1 MVNQTENSA
10 ELFAVVGAG
19 YRTYEPPKR
28 KRTFREKLKGKPIF
42 SPILR
47 FEKREIHTVFLC
59 FPNLALTKN
68 LSPRLLAKSCG
79 AALKTGISGRK
90 TRKKEDRMPKRKP
103 SFNTIYISERV
114 QECLRPIA
122 RCALTTVVAPMG
134 YGKTTAINWFLAE
147 KTKGGKAV
155 AIRLSIYSEK
165 LPMLWRSAQDAFRFA
180 GLDVLSAFDFPTGE
194 AAATL
199 VLEELCR
206 AFSSGKTAYYLFL
219 DDFHLLRDE
228 RAVRFICRI
237 SARLPEN
244 AHLIV
249 ASRDR
254 FLPAGEIVRLGGN
267 LHQIGMEQLRL
278 NHTELAVYAHRCG
291 ADLSEQQLEALLRS
305 SEGWFSAIY
314 LNLRALSERGRLPDG
329 SSDIFEM
336 FTAAMIDPLEPDRQ
350 EFLAVMGLADE
361 FTAEMARFVTENP
374 ETDAIIQDLTCQ
386 NAFVTRLPDSQRYRF
401 HHMMKECALRKFH
414 TLPQTVQTRYWNRFG
429 SWYGAHGQYLHAL
442 GAYGRSGNNDAALT
456 IIEKDAGNL
465 LSALHPEELLER
477 LNACPEEVLMR
488 HPTAIL
494 VLMRRLFTWR
504 QIPKM
509 LQLKALLERA
519 IAERSDMPEEERGN
533 LLGECDLIMS
543 FLMYNDITKM
553 SQLHRS
559 ASRQMSRPAVT
570 IQAGSSW
577 TFGSP
582 SVLMMYYRAP
592 GELQKEM
599 HEMHECMPHYYRI
612 TNGHGLGAELV
623 MDAEASFMQGK
634 LREAEI
640 GLARARAAIAGSGQE
655 NMALCCDFLELRL
668 LGSGGRRRLDV
679 KARAEALLA
688 RHDVV
693 LLNMFESILAYY
705 YALLQEAE
713 KIPDV
718 FRIHRLDTV
727 NYFAPGK
734 PMMELIENQVYLA
747 QGEFPRVI
755 GRSEPQLAVCE
766 SLHYALVAL
775 HIRLQTASAYEALGN
790 RAMARKLLVRALE
803 DAEPDGFVLPFA
815 ENAPYLMDHYSA
827 LSRELETPFAAS
839 VCELSGR
846 WLSRQQTSGSRQE
859 PIEALRELSERE
871 RSVAQLMALRKTNRE
886 IAETLFLSEGTVKQY
901 INRIYS
907 KLQLTGTAQEKR
919 RALTALLQ
927 KN

>member
-1 MVNQTENSA
+1 
-10 ELFAVVGAG
+10 
-19 YRTYEPPKR
+19 
-28 KRTFREKLKGKPIF
+28 
-42 SPILR
+42 
-47 FEKREIHTVFLC
+47 
-59 FPNLALTKN
+59 
-68 LSPRLLAKSCG
+68 
-79 AALKTGISGRK
+79 
-90 TRKKEDRMPKRKP
+90 MPKRKP

-122 RCALTTVVAPMG
+122 HCALTTVVAPMG

-155 AIRLSIYSEK
+155 AIRMSIYSEK

-228 RAVRFICRI
+228 RGVRFICRI

-267 LHQIGMEQLRL
+267 LHQIGMEHLRL

-291 ADLSEQQLEALLRS
+291 AELSEQQLEALLRS

-314 LNLRALSERGRLPDG
+314 LNLRALSERGRLPDA

-336 FTAAMIDPLEPDRQ
+336 FTAAMIDPLPPGRQ

-401 HHMMKECALRKFH
+401 HHMMKECALRKFR
-414 TLPQTVQTRYWNRFG
+414 TLPEQSQICYWNRFG

-442 GAYGRSGNNDAALT
+442 SAYRMSGNNDAALT

-477 LNACPEEVLMR
+477 LNACPEEVLTR

-519 IAERSDMPEEERGN
+519 IAESPDMPEEERGN

-553 SQLHRS
+553 SRLHRS

-640 GLARARAAIAGSGQE
+640 GLERARAAIAGSRQE

-668 LGSGGRRRLDV
+668 LHSGGRHRLDV

-718 FRIHRLDTV
+718 FRLHRLDTV

-755 GRSEPQLAVCE
+755 GRSEPLLSGCE

-803 DAEPDGFVLPFA
+803 DAQPDGFVLPFA
-815 ENAPYLMDHYSA
+815 ENAPYLMNHYSA
-827 LSRELETPFAAS
+827 LSRELETPFAAA
-839 VCELSGR
+839 VCEASGQ
-846 WLSRQQTSGSRQE
+846 WLSRKETSDAPCE
-859 PIEALRELSERE
+859 LPEALRELSERE

>member
-1 MVNQTENSA
+1 
-10 ELFAVVGAG
+10 
-19 YRTYEPPKR
+19 
-28 KRTFREKLKGKPIF
+28 
-42 SPILR
+42 
-47 FEKREIHTVFLC
+47 
-59 FPNLALTKN
+59 
-68 LSPRLLAKSCG
+68 
-79 AALKTGISGRK
+79 
-90 TRKKEDRMPKRKP
+90 MPKRKP

-267 LHQIGMEQLRL
+267 LHQIGMEHLRL

-291 ADLSEQQLEALLRS
+291 AELSEQQLEALLRS

-314 LNLRALSERGRLPDG
+314 LNLRALSEHGRLPDA

-336 FTAAMIDPLEPDRQ
+336 FTAAMIDPLPPGRQ

-401 HHMMKECALRKFH
+401 HHMMKECALRKFR
-414 TLPQTVQTRYWNRFG
+414 TLPEQSQICYWNRFG
-429 SWYGAHGQYLHAL
+429 SWYGEQGQYLHAL
-442 GAYGRSGNNDAALT
+442 GAYGRSGNSDAALT

-477 LNACPEEVLMR
+477 LNACPEEVLTR

-519 IAERSDMPEEERGN
+519 IAESPDMPEEERGN

-553 SQLHRS
+553 SELHRS
-559 ASRQMSRPAVT
+559 ASRQMSLPAVT

-592 GELQKEM
+592 GELQKET

-634 LREAEI
+634 LHEAEI

-705 YALLQEAE
+705 YALLQKAE

-718 FRIHRLDTV
+718 FRLHRLDTV

-755 GRSEPQLAVCE
+755 GRSEPLLSGCE

-815 ENAPYLMDHYSA
+815 ENAPYLMNHYSA

-839 VCELSGR
+839 VCEASGQ
-846 WLSRQQTSGSRQE
+846 WLSRKETSGAPCE
-859 PIEALRELSERE
+859 LPEALRELSERE

>member
-1 MVNQTENSA
+1 
-10 ELFAVVGAG
+10 
-19 YRTYEPPKR
+19 
-28 KRTFREKLKGKPIF
+28 
-42 SPILR
+42 
-47 FEKREIHTVFLC
+47 
-59 FPNLALTKN
+59 
-68 LSPRLLAKSCG
+68 
-79 AALKTGISGRK
+79 
-90 TRKKEDRMPKRKP
+90 MPKRKP

-267 LHQIGMEQLRL
+267 LHQIGMEHLRL

-291 ADLSEQQLEALLRS
+291 AELSEQQLEALLRS

-314 LNLRALSERGRLPDG
+314 LNLRTLSERGRLPDA

-336 FTAAMIDPLEPDRQ
+336 FTAAMIDPLPPDRQ

-401 HHMMKECALRKFH
+401 HHMMKECALRKFR
-414 TLPQTVQTRYWNRFG
+414 TLPEQSQICYWNRFG
-429 SWYGAHGQYLHAL
+429 SWYGAQGQYLHAL
-442 GAYGRSGNNDAALT
+442 GAYGRSGNSDAALT

-477 LNACPEEVLMR
+477 LNACPEEVLTR

-519 IAERSDMPEEERGN
+519 IAESPDMPEEERGN

-553 SQLHRS
+553 SELHRS
-559 ASRQMSRPAVT
+559 ASCQMSRPAVT

-592 GELQKEM
+592 GELQKETR
-599 HEMHECMPHYYRI
+599 EMHECMPHYYRI

-634 LREAEI
+634 LHEAEI

-718 FRIHRLDTV
+718 FRLHRLDTV

-755 GRSEPQLAVCE
+755 GRSEPLLSGCE

-815 ENAPYLMDHYSA
+815 ENAPYLMNHYSA

-839 VCELSGR
+839 VCELSER

>member
-1 MVNQTENSA
+1 
-10 ELFAVVGAG
+10 
-19 YRTYEPPKR
+19 
-28 KRTFREKLKGKPIF
+28 
-42 SPILR
+42 
-47 FEKREIHTVFLC
+47 
-59 FPNLALTKN
+59 
-68 LSPRLLAKSCG
+68 
-79 AALKTGISGRK
+79 
-90 TRKKEDRMPKRKP
+90 MPKRKP

-194 AAATL
+194 AAVTL

-267 LHQIGMEQLRL
+267 LHQIGMEHLRL

-291 ADLSEQQLEALLRS
+291 AELSEQQLEALLRS

-314 LNLRALSERGRLPDG
+314 LNLRALSERGRLPDA

-336 FTAAMIDPLEPDRQ
+336 FTAAMIDPLPPDRQ

-401 HHMMKECALRKFH
+401 HHMMKECALRKFR
-414 TLPQTVQTRYWNRFG
+414 TLPEQSQICYWNRFG
-429 SWYGAHGQYLHAL
+429 SWYGAQGQYLHAL
-442 GAYGRSGNNDAALT
+442 GAYGRSGNSDAALT

-477 LNACPEEVLMR
+477 LNACPEEVLTR

-519 IAERSDMPEEERGN
+519 IAESPDMPEEERGN

-553 SQLHRS
+553 SELHRS

-592 GELQKEM
+592 GELQKET

-634 LREAEI
+634 LHEAEI

-713 KIPDV
+713 RIPDV
-718 FRIHRLDTV
+718 FRLHRLDTV

-755 GRSEPQLAVCE
+755 GRSEPLLSGCE

-815 ENAPYLMDHYSA
+815 ENAPYLMNHYSA

-839 VCELSGR
+839 VCELSER

-907 KLQLTGTAQEKR
+907 KLQLIGTAQEKR

>member
-1 MVNQTENSA
+1 
-10 ELFAVVGAG
+10 
-19 YRTYEPPKR
+19 
-28 KRTFREKLKGKPIF
+28 
-42 SPILR
+42 
-47 FEKREIHTVFLC
+47 
-59 FPNLALTKN
+59 
-68 LSPRLLAKSCG
+68 
-79 AALKTGISGRK
+79 
-90 TRKKEDRMPKRKP
+90 MPKRKP

-165 LPMLWRSAQDAFRFA
+165 LPILWRSAQDAFRFA
-180 GLDVLSAFDFPTGE
+180 GLDVLSAFDFPTSE
-194 AAATL
+194 AAAML

-267 LHQIGMEQLRL
+267 LHQIGMEHLRL

-291 ADLSEQQLEALLRS
+291 AELSEQQLEALLRS

-314 LNLRALSERGRLPDG
+314 LNLRALSERGRLPDA

-336 FTAAMIDPLEPDRQ
+336 FTAAMIDPLPPGRQ

-386 NAFVTRLPDSQRYRF
+386 NAFVTRLPESQRYRF
-401 HHMMKECALRKFH
+401 HHMMKECALRKFR
-414 TLPQTVQTRYWNRFG
+414 TLPEQSQICYWNRFG
-429 SWYGAHGQYLHAL
+429 SWYGAQGQYLHAL
-442 GAYGRSGNNDAALT
+442 GAYGRSGNSDAALT

-477 LNACPEEVLMR
+477 LNVCPEEVLTR

-519 IAERSDMPEEERGN
+519 IAESPDMPEEERGN

-553 SQLHRS
+553 SELHRS

-592 GELQKEM
+592 GELQKET

-634 LREAEI
+634 LHEAEI

-718 FRIHRLDTV
+718 FRLHRLDTV

-755 GRSEPQLAVCE
+755 GRSEPLLSGCE

-790 RAMARKLLVRALE
+790 RAMARKLLIRALE

-815 ENAPYLMDHYSA
+815 ENAPYLMNHYSA

-839 VCELSGR
+839 VCELSER

>member
-1 MVNQTENSA
+1 
-10 ELFAVVGAG
+10 
-19 YRTYEPPKR
+19 
-28 KRTFREKLKGKPIF
+28 
-42 SPILR
+42 
-47 FEKREIHTVFLC
+47 
-59 FPNLALTKN
+59 
-68 LSPRLLAKSCG
+68 
-79 AALKTGISGRK
+79 
-90 TRKKEDRMPKRKP
+90 MPKRKP

-155 AIRLSIYSEK
+155 AIRMSIYSEK

-267 LHQIGMEQLRL
+267 LHQIGMEHLRL

-291 ADLSEQQLEALLRS
+291 AELSEQQLEALLRS

-314 LNLRALSERGRLPDG
+314 LNLRALSERGRLPDA

-336 FTAAMIDPLEPDRQ
+336 FTAAMIDPLPPDRQ

-401 HHMMKECALRKFH
+401 HHMMKECALRKFR
-414 TLPQTVQTRYWNRFG
+414 TQPEQSQICYWNRFG
-429 SWYGAHGQYLHAL
+429 VWYGAHGQYLHAL
-442 GAYGRSGNNDAALT
+442 SAYRMSGNSDAALT

-477 LNACPEEVLMR
+477 LNACPEEVLTR

-519 IAERSDMPEEERGN
+519 IAESPDMPEEERGN

-553 SQLHRS
+553 SELHRS

-592 GELQKEM
+592 GELQKET

-634 LREAEI
+634 LHEAEI

-718 FRIHRLDTV
+718 FRLHRLDTV

-755 GRSEPQLAVCE
+755 GRSEPLLSGCE

-815 ENAPYLMDHYSA
+815 ENAPYLMNHYSA

-839 VCELSGR
+839 VCELSER

-859 PIEALRELSERE
+859 PIEALRELSESE

>member
-1 MVNQTENSA
+1 
-10 ELFAVVGAG
+10 
-19 YRTYEPPKR
+19 
-28 KRTFREKLKGKPIF
+28 
-42 SPILR
+42 
-47 FEKREIHTVFLC
+47 
-59 FPNLALTKN
+59 
-68 LSPRLLAKSCG
+68 
-79 AALKTGISGRK
+79 
-90 TRKKEDRMPKRKP
+90 MPKRKP

-155 AIRLSIYSEK
+155 AIRMSIYSEK

-267 LHQIGMEQLRL
+267 LHQIGMEHLRL

-291 ADLSEQQLEALLRS
+291 AELSEQQLEALLRS

-314 LNLRALSERGRLPDG
+314 LNLRALSERGRLPDA

-336 FTAAMIDPLEPDRQ
+336 FTAAMIDPLPPGRQ

-401 HHMMKECALRKFH
+401 HHMMKECALRKFR
-414 TLPQTVQTRYWNRFG
+414 TLPEQSQICYWNRFG
-429 SWYGAHGQYLHAL
+429 SWYGAQGQYLHAL
-442 GAYGRSGNNDAALT
+442 GAYGRSGNSDAALT

-477 LNACPEEVLMR
+477 LNACPEEVLTR

-519 IAERSDMPEEERGN
+519 IAESPDMPEEERGN

-553 SQLHRS
+553 SELHRS

-592 GELQKEM
+592 GELQKETR
-599 HEMHECMPHYYRI
+599 EMHECMPHYYRI

-634 LREAEI
+634 LHEAEI

-718 FRIHRLDTV
+718 FRLHRLDTV

-755 GRSEPQLAVCE
+755 GRSEPLLSGCE

-815 ENAPYLMDHYSA
+815 ENAPYLMNHYSA

-839 VCELSGR
+839 VCELSER
-846 WLSRQQTSGSRQE
+846 WLSRRQTSGSKQE

>member
-1 MVNQTENSA
+1 
-10 ELFAVVGAG
+10 
-19 YRTYEPPKR
+19 
-28 KRTFREKLKGKPIF
+28 
-42 SPILR
+42 
-47 FEKREIHTVFLC
+47 
-59 FPNLALTKN
+59 
-68 LSPRLLAKSCG
+68 
-79 AALKTGISGRK
+79 
-90 TRKKEDRMPKRKP
+90 MPKRKP

-267 LHQIGMEQLRL
+267 LHQIGMEHLRL

-291 ADLSEQQLEALLRS
+291 AELSEQQLEALLRS

-314 LNLRALSERGRLPDG
+314 LNLRALSERGRLPDA

-336 FTAAMIDPLEPDRQ
+336 FTAAMIDPLPPGRQ

-401 HHMMKECALRKFH
+401 HHMMKECALRKFR
-414 TLPQTVQTRYWNRFG
+414 TLPEQSQICYWNRFG
-429 SWYGAHGQYLHAL
+429 SWYGAQGQYLHAL
-442 GAYGRSGNNDAALT
+442 SAYRMSGNSDAALT

-477 LNACPEEVLMR
+477 LNACPEEVLTR

-509 LQLKALLERA
+509 LQLKALLEQA
-519 IAERSDMPEEERGN
+519 IVESPDMPEEERGN

-553 SQLHRS
+553 SELHRS

-592 GELQKEM
+592 GELQKET

-640 GLARARAAIAGSGQE
+640 GLERARAAIVGSGQE

-668 LGSGGRRRLDV
+668 LRSGGRRRLDV

-718 FRIHRLDTV
+718 FRLHRLDTV

-755 GRSEPQLAVCE
+755 GRSEPLLSGCE

-815 ENAPYLMDHYSA
+815 ENAPYLMNHYSA

-839 VCELSGR
+839 VCELSER

>member
-1 MVNQTENSA
+1 
-10 ELFAVVGAG
+10 
-19 YRTYEPPKR
+19 
-28 KRTFREKLKGKPIF
+28 
-42 SPILR
+42 
-47 FEKREIHTVFLC
+47 
-59 FPNLALTKN
+59 
-68 LSPRLLAKSCG
+68 
-79 AALKTGISGRK
+79 
-90 TRKKEDRMPKRKP
+90 MPKRKP

-180 GLDVLSAFDFPTGE
+180 GLDVLSAFDFPTSE

-267 LHQIGMEQLRL
+267 LHQIGMEHLRL

-291 ADLSEQQLEALLRS
+291 AELSEQQLEALLRS

-314 LNLRALSERGRLPDG
+314 LNLRALSERGRLPDA

-336 FTAAMIDPLEPDRQ
+336 FTAAMIDPLPPDRQ

-374 ETDAIIQDLTCQ
+374 ETDAIIQNLTCQ

-401 HHMMKECALRKFH
+401 HHMMKECALRKFR
-414 TLPQTVQTRYWNRFG
+414 TLPEQSQICYWNRFG
-429 SWYGAHGQYLHAL
+429 SWYGAQGQYLHAL
-442 GAYGRSGNNDAALT
+442 GAYGRSGNSDAALT

-477 LNACPEEVLMR
+477 LNACPEEVLTR

-519 IAERSDMPEEERGN
+519 IAESPDMPEEERGN

-553 SQLHRS
+553 SELHRS

-592 GELQKEM
+592 GELQKETR
-599 HEMHECMPHYYRI
+599 EMHECMPHYYRI

-634 LREAEI
+634 LHEAEI

-718 FRIHRLDTV
+718 FRLHRLDTV

-755 GRSEPQLAVCE
+755 GRSEPLLSGCE

-815 ENAPYLMDHYSA
+815 ENAPYLMNHYSA

-839 VCELSGR
+839 VCEASGQ
-846 WLSRQQTSGSRQE
+846 WLSRKETSGAPCE
-859 PIEALRELSERE
+859 LPEALRELSERE

>member
-1 MVNQTENSA
+1 
-10 ELFAVVGAG
+10 
-19 YRTYEPPKR
+19 
-28 KRTFREKLKGKPIF
+28 
-42 SPILR
+42 
-47 FEKREIHTVFLC
+47 
-59 FPNLALTKN
+59 
-68 LSPRLLAKSCG
+68 
-79 AALKTGISGRK
+79 
-90 TRKKEDRMPKRKP
+90 MPKRKP
-103 SFNTIYISERV
+103 SFNTIYISKRV
-114 QECLRPIA
+114 QECLCPIA
-122 RCALTTVVAPMG
+122 HCALTTVVAPMG

-155 AIRLSIYSEK
+155 AIRMSIYSEK

-180 GLDVLSAFDFPTGE
+180 GLDVLSAYDFPTGE

-237 SARLPEN
+237 SARLPDN

-249 ASRDR
+249 ASRER
-254 FLPAGEIVRLGGN
+254 FLPEGEIVRLGGN
-267 LHQIGMEQLRL
+267 LHQIGMEHLRL

-291 ADLSEQQLEALLRS
+291 AELSEQQLEALLRS

-314 LNLRALSERGRLPDG
+314 LNLRALSERGRLPDA

-336 FTAAMIDPLEPDRQ
+336 FTAAMIDPLPPGRQ

-401 HHMMKECALRKFH
+401 HHMMKECALRKFR
-414 TLPQTVQTRYWNRFG
+414 TLPEQSQTRYWNRFG
-429 SWYGAHGQYLHAL
+429 VWYGAQGQYLHAL

-477 LNACPEEVLMR
+477 LNACPEEVLTR

-519 IAERSDMPEEERGN
+519 IAESPDMPEEERGN

-553 SQLHRS
+553 SRLHRS

-592 GELQKEM
+592 GELQKET

-640 GLARARAAIAGSGQE
+640 GLERARAAIAGSRQE

-668 LGSGGRRRLDV
+668 LRSGGRHRLDI

-705 YALLQEAE
+705 YALLQEPE

-718 FRIHRLDTV
+718 FRLHRLDTV

-755 GRSEPQLAVCE
+755 GRSEPLLSVCG

-815 ENAPYLMDHYSA
+815 ENAPYLMNHYSA

-839 VCELSGR
+839 VCELSER
-846 WLSRQQTSGSRQE
+846 WLSQQQTSGSRQE

>member
-1 MVNQTENSA
+1 
-10 ELFAVVGAG
+10 
-19 YRTYEPPKR
+19 
-28 KRTFREKLKGKPIF
+28 
-42 SPILR
+42 
-47 FEKREIHTVFLC
+47 
-59 FPNLALTKN
+59 
-68 LSPRLLAKSCG
+68 
-79 AALKTGISGRK
+79 
-90 TRKKEDRMPKRKP
+90 MPKRKP

-155 AIRLSIYSEK
+155 AIRMSIYSEK

-267 LHQIGMEQLRL
+267 LHQIGMEHLRL

-291 ADLSEQQLEALLRS
+291 AELSEQQLEALLRS

-314 LNLRALSERGRLPDG
+314 LNLRALSERGRLPDA

-336 FTAAMIDPLEPDRQ
+336 FTAAMIDPLPPGRQ

-401 HHMMKECALRKFH
+401 HHMMKECALRKFR
-414 TLPQTVQTRYWNRFG
+414 TLPEQSQTRYWNRFG
-429 SWYGAHGQYLHAL
+429 VWYGAHGQYLHAL
-442 GAYGRSGNNDAALT
+442 SAYRMSGNNDAALT

-477 LNACPEEVLMR
+477 LNACPEEVLTR

-519 IAERSDMPEEERGN
+519 IAESPDMPEEERGN

-553 SQLHRS
+553 SELHRS

-592 GELQKEM
+592 GELQKET

-634 LREAEI
+634 LHEAEI

-668 LGSGGRRRLDV
+668 LGSGGKRRLDV

-718 FRIHRLDTV
+718 FRLHRLDTV

-755 GRSEPQLAVCE
+755 GRSEPLLSGCE

-790 RAMARKLLVRALE
+790 HAMARKLLVRALE
-803 DAEPDGFVLPFA
+803 DAQPDGFVLPFA
-815 ENAPYLMDHYSA
+815 ENAPYLMNHYSA

-839 VCELSGR
+839 VCEASGQ
-846 WLSRQQTSGSRQE
+846 WLSRKETSGAPCE
-859 PIEALRELSERE
+859 LPEALRELSERE

>member
-1 MVNQTENSA
+1 
-10 ELFAVVGAG
+10 
-19 YRTYEPPKR
+19 
-28 KRTFREKLKGKPIF
+28 
-42 SPILR
+42 
-47 FEKREIHTVFLC
+47 
-59 FPNLALTKN
+59 
-68 LSPRLLAKSCG
+68 
-79 AALKTGISGRK
+79 
-90 TRKKEDRMPKRKP
+90 MPKRKP

-155 AIRLSIYSEK
+155 AIRMSIYSEK

-228 RAVRFICRI
+228 RAVRIICRI

-267 LHQIGMEQLRL
+267 LHQIGMEHLRL

-291 ADLSEQQLEALLRS
+291 AELSEQQLEALLRS

-314 LNLRALSERGRLPDG
+314 LNLRALSERGRLPDA

-336 FTAAMIDPLEPDRQ
+336 FTAAMIDPLPPGRQ

-361 FTAEMARFVTENP
+361 FTAEMALFVTENP

-401 HHMMKECALRKFH
+401 HHMMKECALRKFR
-414 TLPQTVQTRYWNRFG
+414 TLPEQSQICYWNRFG
-429 SWYGAHGQYLHAL
+429 SWYGAQGQYLHAL
-442 GAYGRSGNNDAALT
+442 GAYGRSGNSDAALT

-477 LNACPEEVLMR
+477 LNACPEEVLTR

-519 IAERSDMPEEERGN
+519 IAESPDMPEEERGN

-553 SQLHRS
+553 SELHRS

-592 GELQKEM
+592 GELQKETR
-599 HEMHECMPHYYRI
+599 EMHECMPHYYRI

-634 LREAEI
+634 LHEAEI

-718 FRIHRLDTV
+718 FRLHRLDTV

-755 GRSEPQLAVCE
+755 GRSEPLLSGCE

-815 ENAPYLMDHYSA
+815 ENAPYLMNHYSA

-839 VCELSGR
+839 VCELSER

-859 PIEALRELSERE
+859 PIEALRELSESE

>member
-1 MVNQTENSA
+1 
-10 ELFAVVGAG
+10 
-19 YRTYEPPKR
+19 
-28 KRTFREKLKGKPIF
+28 
-42 SPILR
+42 
-47 FEKREIHTVFLC
+47 
-59 FPNLALTKN
+59 
-68 LSPRLLAKSCG
+68 
-79 AALKTGISGRK
+79 
-90 TRKKEDRMPKRKP
+90 MPKRKP

-180 GLDVLSAFDFPTGE
+180 GLDVLSAFDFPTSE

-267 LHQIGMEQLRL
+267 LHQIGMEHLRL

-291 ADLSEQQLEALLRS
+291 AELSEQQLEALLRS

-314 LNLRALSERGRLPDG
+314 LNLRALSERGRLPDA

-336 FTAAMIDPLEPDRQ
+336 FTAAMIDPLPPGRQ

-401 HHMMKECALRKFH
+401 HHMMKECALRKFR
-414 TLPQTVQTRYWNRFG
+414 TLPEQSQICYWNRFG
-429 SWYGAHGQYLHAL
+429 SWYGAQGQYLHAL
-442 GAYGRSGNNDAALT
+442 GAYGRSGNSDAALT

-477 LNACPEEVLMR
+477 LNACPEEVLTR

-509 LQLKALLERA
+509 LQLKALLEQA
-519 IAERSDMPEEERGN
+519 IAESPDMPEEERGN

-553 SQLHRS
+553 SELHRS

-592 GELQKEM
+592 GELQKET

-718 FRIHRLDTV
+718 FRLHRLDTV

-755 GRSEPQLAVCE
+755 GRSEPLLSGCE

-815 ENAPYLMDHYSA
+815 ENAPYLMNHYSA

-839 VCELSGR
+839 VCELSER

>member
-1 MVNQTENSA
+1 
-10 ELFAVVGAG
+10 
-19 YRTYEPPKR
+19 
-28 KRTFREKLKGKPIF
+28 
-42 SPILR
+42 
-47 FEKREIHTVFLC
+47 
-59 FPNLALTKN
+59 
-68 LSPRLLAKSCG
+68 
-79 AALKTGISGRK
+79 
-90 TRKKEDRMPKRKP
+90 MPKRKP

-180 GLDVLSAFDFPTGE
+180 GLDVLSAFDFPTSE

-267 LHQIGMEQLRL
+267 LHQIGMEHLRL

-291 ADLSEQQLEALLRS
+291 AELSEQQLEELLRS

-314 LNLRALSERGRLPDG
+314 LNLRALSERGRLPDA

-336 FTAAMIDPLEPDRQ
+336 FTAAMIDPLPPDRQ

-401 HHMMKECALRKFH
+401 HHMMKECALRKFR
-414 TLPQTVQTRYWNRFG
+414 TLPEQSQICYWNRFG
-429 SWYGAHGQYLHAL
+429 SWYGAQGQYLHAL
-442 GAYGRSGNNDAALT
+442 GAYGRSGNSDAALT

-477 LNACPEEVLMR
+477 LNACPEEVLTR

-519 IAERSDMPEEERGN
+519 IAESPDMPEEERGN

-553 SQLHRS
+553 SELHRS

-592 GELQKEM
+592 GELQKET

-634 LREAEI
+634 LHEAEI

-718 FRIHRLDTV
+718 FRLHRLDTV

-755 GRSEPQLAVCE
+755 GRSEPLLSGCE

-815 ENAPYLMDHYSA
+815 ENAPYLMNHYSA

-839 VCELSGR
+839 VCELSER

-859 PIEALRELSERE
+859 PIEALRELSESE

>member
-1 MVNQTENSA
+1 
-10 ELFAVVGAG
+10 
-19 YRTYEPPKR
+19 
-28 KRTFREKLKGKPIF
+28 
-42 SPILR
+42 
-47 FEKREIHTVFLC
+47 
-59 FPNLALTKN
+59 
-68 LSPRLLAKSCG
+68 
-79 AALKTGISGRK
+79 
-90 TRKKEDRMPKRKP
+90 MPKRKP

-180 GLDVLSAFDFPTGE
+180 GLDVLSAFDFPTSE

-267 LHQIGMEQLRL
+267 LHQIGMEHLRL

-291 ADLSEQQLEALLRS
+291 AELSEQQLEALLRS

-314 LNLRALSERGRLPDG
+314 LNLRALSERGRLPDA

-336 FTAAMIDPLEPDRQ
+336 FTAAMIDPLPPGRQ

-401 HHMMKECALRKFH
+401 HHMMKECALRKFR
-414 TLPQTVQTRYWNRFG
+414 TLPEQSQICYWNRFG
-429 SWYGAHGQYLHAL
+429 SWYGAQGQYLHAL
-442 GAYGRSGNNDAALT
+442 GAYGRSGNSDAALT

-477 LNACPEEVLMR
+477 LNACPEEVLTR

-519 IAERSDMPEEERGN
+519 IAESPDMPEEERGN

-553 SQLHRS
+553 SELHRS
-559 ASRQMSRPAVT
+559 ASRQMSRSAVT
-570 IQAGSSW
+570 IQAGPSW

-592 GELQKEM
+592 GELQKET

-634 LREAEI
+634 LHEAEI

-718 FRIHRLDTV
+718 FRLHRLDTV

-755 GRSEPQLAVCE
+755 GRSEPLLSGCE

-790 RAMARKLLVRALE
+790 RAMARKLLARALE

-815 ENAPYLMDHYSA
+815 ENAPYLMNHYSA

-839 VCELSGR
+839 VCELSER

>member
-1 MVNQTENSA
+1 
-10 ELFAVVGAG
+10 
-19 YRTYEPPKR
+19 
-28 KRTFREKLKGKPIF
+28 
-42 SPILR
+42 
-47 FEKREIHTVFLC
+47 
-59 FPNLALTKN
+59 
-68 LSPRLLAKSCG
+68 
-79 AALKTGISGRK
+79 
-90 TRKKEDRMPKRKP
+90 MPKRKP

-155 AIRLSIYSEK
+155 AIRMSIYSEK

-267 LHQIGMEQLRL
+267 LHQIGMEHLRL

-291 ADLSEQQLEALLRS
+291 AELSEQQLEALLRS

-314 LNLRALSERGRLPDG
+314 LNLRALSERGRLPDA

-336 FTAAMIDPLEPDRQ
+336 FTAAMIDPLPPGRQ

-401 HHMMKECALRKFH
+401 HHMMKECALRKFR
-414 TLPQTVQTRYWNRFG
+414 TLPEQSQICYWNRFG
-429 SWYGAHGQYLHAL
+429 SWYGAQGQYLHAL
-442 GAYGRSGNNDAALT
+442 GAYGRSGNSDAALT

-477 LNACPEEVLMR
+477 LNACPEEVLTR

-519 IAERSDMPEEERGN
+519 IAESPDMPEEERGN

-553 SQLHRS
+553 SELHRS

-582 SVLMMYYRAP
+582 SVLMMYYRAS
-592 GELQKEM
+592 GELQKET

-634 LREAEI
+634 LHEAEI

-718 FRIHRLDTV
+718 FRLHRLDTV

-755 GRSEPQLAVCE
+755 GRSEPLLSGCE

-815 ENAPYLMDHYSA
+815 ENAPYLMNHYSA

-839 VCELSGR
+839 VCELSER

>member
-1 MVNQTENSA
+1 
-10 ELFAVVGAG
+10 
-19 YRTYEPPKR
+19 
-28 KRTFREKLKGKPIF
+28 
-42 SPILR
+42 
-47 FEKREIHTVFLC
+47 
-59 FPNLALTKN
+59 
-68 LSPRLLAKSCG
+68 
-79 AALKTGISGRK
+79 
-90 TRKKEDRMPKRKP
+90 MPKRKP

-155 AIRLSIYSEK
+155 AIRMSIYSEK

-267 LHQIGMEQLRL
+267 LHQIGMEHLRL

-291 ADLSEQQLEALLRS
+291 AELSEQQLEALLRS

-314 LNLRALSERGRLPDG
+314 LNLRALSERGRLPDA

-336 FTAAMIDPLEPDRQ
+336 FTAAMIDPLPPGRQ

-401 HHMMKECALRKFH
+401 HHMMKECALRKFR
-414 TLPQTVQTRYWNRFG
+414 TLPEQSQICYWNRFG
-429 SWYGAHGQYLHAL
+429 SWYGAQGQYLHAL
-442 GAYGRSGNNDAALT
+442 GAYGRSGNSDAALT

-477 LNACPEEVLMR
+477 LNACPEEVLTR

-519 IAERSDMPEEERGN
+519 IAESPDMPEEERGN

-553 SQLHRS
+553 SELHRS

-592 GELQKEM
+592 GELQKETR
-599 HEMHECMPHYYRI
+599 EMHECMPHYYRI

-634 LREAEI
+634 LHEAEI

-718 FRIHRLDTV
+718 FRLHRLDTV

-755 GRSEPQLAVCE
+755 GRSEPLLSGCE

-815 ENAPYLMDHYSA
+815 ENAPYLMNHYSA

-839 VCELSGR
+839 VCELSER

-859 PIEALRELSERE
+859 PIEALRELSESE

-907 KLQLTGTAQEKR
+907 KLQRTGTAQEKR

>member
-1 MVNQTENSA
+1 
-10 ELFAVVGAG
+10 
-19 YRTYEPPKR
+19 
-28 KRTFREKLKGKPIF
+28 
-42 SPILR
+42 
-47 FEKREIHTVFLC
+47 
-59 FPNLALTKN
+59 
-68 LSPRLLAKSCG
+68 
-79 AALKTGISGRK
+79 
-90 TRKKEDRMPKRKP
+90 MPKRKP

-267 LHQIGMEQLRL
+267 LHQIGMEHLRL

-291 ADLSEQQLEALLRS
+291 AELSEQQLEALLRS

-314 LNLRALSERGRLPDG
+314 LNLRALSERGRLPDA

-336 FTAAMIDPLEPDRQ
+336 FTAAMIDPLPPGRQ

-401 HHMMKECALRKFH
+401 HHMMKECALRKFR
-414 TLPQTVQTRYWNRFG
+414 TLPEQSQICYWNRFG
-429 SWYGAHGQYLHAL
+429 SWYGAQGQYLHAL
-442 GAYGRSGNNDAALT
+442 GAYGRSGNSDAALT

-477 LNACPEEVLMR
+477 LNVCPEEVLTR

-519 IAERSDMPEEERGN
+519 IAESPDMPEEERGN

-553 SQLHRS
+553 SELHRS

-592 GELQKEM
+592 GELQKET

-634 LREAEI
+634 LHEAEI

-718 FRIHRLDTV
+718 FRLHRLDTV

-755 GRSEPQLAVCE
+755 GRSEPLLSGCE

-815 ENAPYLMDHYSA
+815 ENAPYLMNHYSA

-839 VCELSGR
+839 VCELSER

-859 PIEALRELSERE
+859 PIEALRELSESE

>member
-1 MVNQTENSA
+1 
-10 ELFAVVGAG
+10 
-19 YRTYEPPKR
+19 
-28 KRTFREKLKGKPIF
+28 
-42 SPILR
+42 
-47 FEKREIHTVFLC
+47 
-59 FPNLALTKN
+59 
-68 LSPRLLAKSCG
+68 
-79 AALKTGISGRK
+79 
-90 TRKKEDRMPKRKP
+90 MPKRKP

-155 AIRLSIYSEK
+155 AIRMSIYSEK

-267 LHQIGMEQLRL
+267 LHQIGMEHLRL

-291 ADLSEQQLEALLRS
+291 AELSEQQLEALLRS

-314 LNLRALSERGRLPDG
+314 LNLRALSERGRLPDA

-336 FTAAMIDPLEPDRQ
+336 FTAAMIDPLSPDRQ

-401 HHMMKECALRKFH
+401 HHMMKECALRKFRM
-414 TLPQTVQTRYWNRFG
+414 LPEKSQICYWNRFG
-429 SWYGAHGQYLHAL
+429 SWYGAQGQYLHAL
-442 GAYGRSGNNDAALT
+442 GAYGRSGNSDAALT

-477 LNACPEEVLMR
+477 LNACPEEVLTR

-519 IAERSDMPEEERGN
+519 IAESPDMPEEERGN

-553 SQLHRS
+553 SELHRS

-592 GELQKEM
+592 GELQKETR
-599 HEMHECMPHYYRI
+599 EMHECMPHYYRI

-634 LREAEI
+634 LHEAEI

-718 FRIHRLDTV
+718 FRLHRLDTV

-734 PMMELIENQVYLA
+734 PMMELIENQVYLT

-755 GRSEPQLAVCE
+755 GRSEPLLSGCE

-815 ENAPYLMDHYSA
+815 ENAPYLMNHYSA

-839 VCELSGR
+839 VCELSER

-859 PIEALRELSERE
+859 PIEALRELSESE

>member
-1 MVNQTENSA
+1 
-10 ELFAVVGAG
+10 
-19 YRTYEPPKR
+19 
-28 KRTFREKLKGKPIF
+28 
-42 SPILR
+42 
-47 FEKREIHTVFLC
+47 
-59 FPNLALTKN
+59 
-68 LSPRLLAKSCG
+68 
-79 AALKTGISGRK
+79 
-90 TRKKEDRMPKRKP
+90 MPKRKP

-237 SARLPEN
+237 SARLPDN

-267 LHQIGMEQLRL
+267 LHQIGMEHLRL

-291 ADLSEQQLEALLRS
+291 AELSEQQLEALLRS

-314 LNLRALSERGRLPDG
+314 LNLRALSERGRLPDA

-336 FTAAMIDPLEPDRQ
+336 FTAAMIDPLPPGRQ

-401 HHMMKECALRKFH
+401 HHMMKECALRKFR
-414 TLPQTVQTRYWNRFG
+414 TLPEQSQICYWNRFG
-429 SWYGAHGQYLHAL
+429 SWYGAQGQYLHAL
-442 GAYGRSGNNDAALT
+442 GAYGRSGNSDAALT

-477 LNACPEEVLMR
+477 LNACPEEVLTR

-519 IAERSDMPEEERGN
+519 IAESPDMPEEERGN

-592 GELQKEM
+592 GELQKET

-640 GLARARAAIAGSGQE
+640 GLERARAAIAGSRQE

-668 LGSGGRRRLDV
+668 LRSGGRRRLDV

-718 FRIHRLDTV
+718 FRLHRLDTV

-755 GRSEPQLAVCE
+755 GRSEPLLSGCE

-815 ENAPYLMDHYSA
+815 ENAPYLMNHYSA
-827 LSRELETPFAAS
+827 LLRELETPFAAA
-839 VCELSGR
+839 VCEASGQ
-846 WLSRQQTSGSRQE
+846 WISRKETSGAPCE
-859 PIEALRELSERE
+859 LPEALRELSERE

>member
-1 MVNQTENSA
+1 
-10 ELFAVVGAG
+10 
-19 YRTYEPPKR
+19 
-28 KRTFREKLKGKPIF
+28 
-42 SPILR
+42 
-47 FEKREIHTVFLC
+47 
-59 FPNLALTKN
+59 
-68 LSPRLLAKSCG
+68 
-79 AALKTGISGRK
+79 
-90 TRKKEDRMPKRKP
+90 MPKRKP

-180 GLDVLSAFDFPTGE
+180 GLDVLSAFDFPTSE

-267 LHQIGMEQLRL
+267 LHQIGMEHLRL

-291 ADLSEQQLEALLRS
+291 AELSEQQLEALLRS

-314 LNLRALSERGRLPDG
+314 LNLRALSERGRLPDA

-336 FTAAMIDPLEPDRQ
+336 FTAAMIDPLPPDRQ

-401 HHMMKECALRKFH
+401 HHMMKECALRKFR
-414 TLPQTVQTRYWNRFG
+414 TLPEQSQICYWNRFG
-429 SWYGAHGQYLHAL
+429 SWYGEQGQYLHAL
-442 GAYGRSGNNDAALT
+442 GAYGRSGNSDAALT

-477 LNACPEEVLMR
+477 LNACPEEVLTR

-519 IAERSDMPEEERGN
+519 IAESPDMPEEERGN

-553 SQLHRS
+553 SELHRS
-559 ASRQMSRPAVT
+559 ASCQMSRPAVT

-592 GELQKEM
+592 GELQKET

-634 LREAEI
+634 LHEAEI

-718 FRIHRLDTV
+718 FRLHRLDTV

-755 GRSEPQLAVCE
+755 GRSEPLLSGCE

-815 ENAPYLMDHYSA
+815 ENAPYLMNHYSA

-839 VCELSGR
+839 VCELSER
-846 WLSRQQTSGSRQE
+846 WLSRQQASGSRQE

>member
-1 MVNQTENSA
+1 
-10 ELFAVVGAG
+10 
-19 YRTYEPPKR
+19 
-28 KRTFREKLKGKPIF
+28 
-42 SPILR
+42 
-47 FEKREIHTVFLC
+47 
-59 FPNLALTKN
+59 
-68 LSPRLLAKSCG
+68 
-79 AALKTGISGRK
+79 
-90 TRKKEDRMPKRKP
+90 MPKRKP

-180 GLDVLSAFDFPTGE
+180 GLDVLSAFDFPTSE

-267 LHQIGMEQLRL
+267 LHQIGMEHLRL
-278 NHTELAVYAHRCG
+278 NHTELAVSAHRCG
-291 ADLSEQQLEALLRS
+291 AELSEQQLEALLRS

-314 LNLRALSERGRLPDG
+314 LNLRALSERGRLPDA

-336 FTAAMIDPLEPDRQ
+336 FTAAMIDPLPPGRQ

-401 HHMMKECALRKFH
+401 HHMMKECALRKFR
-414 TLPQTVQTRYWNRFG
+414 TLPEQSQICYWNRFG
-429 SWYGAHGQYLHAL
+429 SWYGVQGQYLHAL
-442 GAYGRSGNNDAALT
+442 GAYGRSGNSDAALT

-477 LNACPEEVLMR
+477 LNACPEEVLTR

-519 IAERSDMPEEERGN
+519 IAESPDMPEEERGN

-553 SQLHRS
+553 SELHRS
-559 ASRQMSRPAVT
+559 ASRQMSRSAVT

-592 GELQKEM
+592 GELQKET

-634 LREAEI
+634 LHEAEI

-718 FRIHRLDTV
+718 FRLHRLDTV

-755 GRSEPQLAVCE
+755 GRSEPLLSGCE

-815 ENAPYLMDHYSA
+815 ENAPYLMNHYSA

-839 VCELSGR
+839 VCELSER

>member
-1 MVNQTENSA
+1 
-10 ELFAVVGAG
+10 
-19 YRTYEPPKR
+19 
-28 KRTFREKLKGKPIF
+28 
-42 SPILR
+42 
-47 FEKREIHTVFLC
+47 
-59 FPNLALTKN
+59 
-68 LSPRLLAKSCG
+68 
-79 AALKTGISGRK
+79 
-90 TRKKEDRMPKRKP
+90 MPKRKP

-155 AIRLSIYSEK
+155 AIRMSIYSEK

-267 LHQIGMEQLRL
+267 LHQNGMEHLRL

-291 ADLSEQQLEALLRS
+291 AELSEQQLEALLRS

-314 LNLRALSERGRLPDG
+314 LNLRALSERGRLPDA

-336 FTAAMIDPLEPDRQ
+336 FTAAMIDPLPPGRQ

-401 HHMMKECALRKFH
+401 HHMMKECALRKFR
-414 TLPQTVQTRYWNRFG
+414 TLPEQSQICYWNRFG
-429 SWYGAHGQYLHAL
+429 SWYGAQGQYLHAL
-442 GAYGRSGNNDAALT
+442 GAYGRSGNSDAALT

-477 LNACPEEVLMR
+477 LNACPEEVLTR

-519 IAERSDMPEEERGN
+519 IAESPDMPEEERGN

-553 SQLHRS
+553 SELHRS

-592 GELQKEM
+592 GELQKETR
-599 HEMHECMPHYYRI
+599 EMHECMPHYYRI

-634 LREAEI
+634 LHEAEI

-718 FRIHRLDTV
+718 FRLHRLDTV

-755 GRSEPQLAVCE
+755 GRSEPLLSGCE

-815 ENAPYLMDHYSA
+815 ENAPYLMNHYSA

-839 VCELSGR
+839 VCELSER

-859 PIEALRELSERE
+859 PIEALRELSESE

>member
-1 MVNQTENSA
+1 
-10 ELFAVVGAG
+10 
-19 YRTYEPPKR
+19 
-28 KRTFREKLKGKPIF
+28 
-42 SPILR
+42 
-47 FEKREIHTVFLC
+47 
-59 FPNLALTKN
+59 
-68 LSPRLLAKSCG
+68 
-79 AALKTGISGRK
+79 
-90 TRKKEDRMPKRKP
+90 MPKRKP

-180 GLDVLSAFDFPTGE
+180 GLDVLSAFDFPTSE

-267 LHQIGMEQLRL
+267 LHQIGMEHLRL

-291 ADLSEQQLEALLRS
+291 AELSEQQLEALLRS

-314 LNLRALSERGRLPDG
+314 LNLRALSERGRLPDA

-336 FTAAMIDPLEPDRQ
+336 FTAAMIDPLPPDRQ

-374 ETDAIIQDLTCQ
+374 QTDAIIQDLTCQ

-401 HHMMKECALRKFH
+401 HHMMKECALRKFR
-414 TLPQTVQTRYWNRFG
+414 TLPEQSQICYWNRFG
-429 SWYGAHGQYLHAL
+429 SWYGAQGQYLHAL
-442 GAYGRSGNNDAALT
+442 GAYGRSGNSDAALT

-477 LNACPEEVLMR
+477 LNACPEEVLTR

-519 IAERSDMPEEERGN
+519 IAESPDMPEEERGN

-553 SQLHRS
+553 SELHRS

-592 GELQKEM
+592 GELQKETR
-599 HEMHECMPHYYRI
+599 EMHECMPHYYRI

-634 LREAEI
+634 LHEAEI

-718 FRIHRLDTV
+718 FRLHRLDTV

-755 GRSEPQLAVCE
+755 GRSEPLLSGCE

-815 ENAPYLMDHYSA
+815 ENAPYLMNHYSA

-839 VCELSGR
+839 VCELSER

>member
-1 MVNQTENSA
+1 
-10 ELFAVVGAG
+10 
-19 YRTYEPPKR
+19 
-28 KRTFREKLKGKPIF
+28 
-42 SPILR
+42 
-47 FEKREIHTVFLC
+47 
-59 FPNLALTKN
+59 
-68 LSPRLLAKSCG
+68 
-79 AALKTGISGRK
+79 
-90 TRKKEDRMPKRKP
+90 MPKRKP

-114 QECLRPIA
+114 QECLCPIA
-122 RCALTTVVAPMG
+122 HCALTTVVAPMG

-155 AIRLSIYSEK
+155 AIRMSIYSEK

-180 GLDVLSAFDFPTGE
+180 GLDVLSAYDFPTGE

-237 SARLPEN
+237 SARLPDN

-267 LHQIGMEQLRL
+267 LHQIGMEHLRL

-291 ADLSEQQLEALLRS
+291 AELSEQQLEALLRS

-314 LNLRALSERGRLPDG
+314 LNLRALSERGRLPDA

-336 FTAAMIDPLEPDRQ
+336 FTAAMIDPLPPGRQ

-401 HHMMKECALRKFH
+401 HHMMKECALRKFR
-414 TLPQTVQTRYWNRFG
+414 TLPEQSQTRYWNRFG
-429 SWYGAHGQYLHAL
+429 VWYGAHGQYLHAL

-477 LNACPEEVLMR
+477 LNACPEEVLTR

-519 IAERSDMPEEERGN
+519 IAESPDMPEEERGN

-543 FLMYNDITKM
+543 FLLYNDITKM
-553 SQLHRS
+553 SRLHRS

-592 GELQKEM
+592 GELQKET

-640 GLARARAAIAGSGQE
+640 GLERARAAIAGSGQE

-668 LGSGGRRRLDV
+668 LRSGGRHRLDI

-705 YALLQEAE
+705 YALLQEPE

-755 GRSEPQLAVCE
+755 GRSEPLLSGCG

-815 ENAPYLMDHYSA
+815 ENAPYLMNHYSA
-827 LSRELETPFAAS
+827 LSRELETPFAAA
-839 VCELSGR
+839 VCEASGQ
-846 WLSRQQTSGSRQE
+846 WLSRKETSGAPCE
-859 PIEALRELSERE
+859 LPEALRELSERE

>member
-1 MVNQTENSA
+1 
-10 ELFAVVGAG
+10 
-19 YRTYEPPKR
+19 
-28 KRTFREKLKGKPIF
+28 
-42 SPILR
+42 
-47 FEKREIHTVFLC
+47 
-59 FPNLALTKN
+59 
-68 LSPRLLAKSCG
+68 
-79 AALKTGISGRK
+79 
-90 TRKKEDRMPKRKP
+90 MPKRKP

-155 AIRLSIYSEK
+155 AIRMSIYSEK

-180 GLDVLSAFDFPTGE
+180 GLDVLSAFDFPTSE

-267 LHQIGMEQLRL
+267 LHQIGMEHLRL

-291 ADLSEQQLEALLRS
+291 AELSEQQLEALLRS

-314 LNLRALSERGRLPDG
+314 LNLRALSERGRLPDA

-336 FTAAMIDPLEPDRQ
+336 FTAAMIDPLPPGRQ

-401 HHMMKECALRKFH
+401 HHMMKECALRKFR
-414 TLPQTVQTRYWNRFG
+414 TLPEQSQICYWNRFG
-429 SWYGAHGQYLHAL
+429 SWYGAQGQYLHAL
-442 GAYGRSGNNDAALT
+442 GAYGRSGNSDAALT

-477 LNACPEEVLMR
+477 LNACPEEVLTR

-519 IAERSDMPEEERGN
+519 IAESPDMPEEERGN

-592 GELQKEM
+592 GELQKET

-634 LREAEI
+634 LHEAEI
-640 GLARARAAIAGSGQE
+640 GLERARAAIAGSRQE

-668 LGSGGRRRLDV
+668 LRSGGRRRLDV

-718 FRIHRLDTV
+718 FRLHRLDTV

-755 GRSEPQLAVCE
+755 GRSEPLLSGCE

-815 ENAPYLMDHYSA
+815 ENAPYLMNHYSA

-839 VCELSGR
+839 VCELSER

>member
-1 MVNQTENSA
+1 
-10 ELFAVVGAG
+10 
-19 YRTYEPPKR
+19 
-28 KRTFREKLKGKPIF
+28 
-42 SPILR
+42 
-47 FEKREIHTVFLC
+47 
-59 FPNLALTKN
+59 
-68 LSPRLLAKSCG
+68 
-79 AALKTGISGRK
+79 
-90 TRKKEDRMPKRKP
+90 MPKRKP

-155 AIRLSIYSEK
+155 AIRMSIYSEK

-267 LHQIGMEQLRL
+267 LHQIGMEHLRL

-291 ADLSEQQLEALLRS
+291 AELSEQQLEALLRS

-314 LNLRALSERGRLPDG
+314 LNLRALSERGRLPDA

-336 FTAAMIDPLEPDRQ
+336 FTAAMIDPLPPGRQ

-401 HHMMKECALRKFH
+401 HHMMKECALRKFR
-414 TLPQTVQTRYWNRFG
+414 TLPEQSQICYWNRFG
-429 SWYGAHGQYLHAL
+429 SWYGAQGQYLHAL
-442 GAYGRSGNNDAALT
+442 GAYGRSGNSDAALT

-477 LNACPEEVLMR
+477 LNACPEEVLTR

-519 IAERSDMPEEERGN
+519 IAESPDMPEEERGN

-553 SQLHRS
+553 SELHRS

-592 GELQKEM
+592 GELQKETR
-599 HEMHECMPHYYRI
+599 EMHECMPHYYRI

-634 LREAEI
+634 LHEAEI

-718 FRIHRLDTV
+718 FRLHRLDTV

-734 PMMELIENQVYLA
+734 PMMELIENQVYLT

-755 GRSEPQLAVCE
+755 GRSEPLLSGCE

-815 ENAPYLMDHYSA
+815 ENAPYLMNHYSA

-839 VCELSGR
+839 VCELSER

-859 PIEALRELSERE
+859 PIEALRELSESE

>member
-1 MVNQTENSA
+1 
-10 ELFAVVGAG
+10 
-19 YRTYEPPKR
+19 
-28 KRTFREKLKGKPIF
+28 
-42 SPILR
+42 
-47 FEKREIHTVFLC
+47 
-59 FPNLALTKN
+59 
-68 LSPRLLAKSCG
+68 
-79 AALKTGISGRK
+79 
-90 TRKKEDRMPKRKP
+90 MPKRKP

-267 LHQIGMEQLRL
+267 LHQIGMEHLRL

-291 ADLSEQQLEALLRS
+291 AELSEQQLEALLRS

-314 LNLRALSERGRLPDG
+314 LNLRALSERGRLPDA

-336 FTAAMIDPLEPDRQ
+336 FTAAMIDPLPPGRQ

-401 HHMMKECALRKFH
+401 HHMMKECALRKFR
-414 TLPQTVQTRYWNRFG
+414 TLPEQSQICYWNRFG
-429 SWYGAHGQYLHAL
+429 SWYGAQGQYLHAL
-442 GAYGRSGNNDAALT
+442 SAYRMSGNSDAALT

-477 LNACPEEVLMR
+477 LNACPEEVLTR

-519 IAERSDMPEEERGN
+519 IAESPDMPEEERGN

-553 SQLHRS
+553 SELHRS

-592 GELQKEM
+592 GELQKETR
-599 HEMHECMPHYYRI
+599 EMHECMPHYYRI

-640 GLARARAAIAGSGQE
+640 GLERARAAIAGSRQE

-668 LGSGGRRRLDV
+668 LRSGGRRRLDV

-718 FRIHRLDTV
+718 FRLHRLDTV

-755 GRSEPQLAVCE
+755 GRSEPLLSGCE

-815 ENAPYLMDHYSA
+815 ENAPYLMNHYSA

-839 VCELSGR
+839 VCELSER

>member
-1 MVNQTENSA
+1 
-10 ELFAVVGAG
+10 
-19 YRTYEPPKR
+19 
-28 KRTFREKLKGKPIF
+28 
-42 SPILR
+42 
-47 FEKREIHTVFLC
+47 
-59 FPNLALTKN
+59 
-68 LSPRLLAKSCG
+68 
-79 AALKTGISGRK
+79 
-90 TRKKEDRMPKRKP
+90 MPKRKP

-155 AIRLSIYSEK
+155 AIRMSIYSEK

-267 LHQIGMEQLRL
+267 LHQIGMEHLRL

-291 ADLSEQQLEALLRS
+291 AELSEQQLEALLRS

-314 LNLRALSERGRLPDG
+314 LNLRALSERGRLPDA

-336 FTAAMIDPLEPDRQ
+336 FTAAMIDPLPPGRQ

-401 HHMMKECALRKFH
+401 HHMMKECALRKFR
-414 TLPQTVQTRYWNRFG
+414 TLPEQSQICYWNRFG
-429 SWYGAHGQYLHAL
+429 SWYGAQGQYLHAL
-442 GAYGRSGNNDAALT
+442 GAYGRSGNSDAVLT

-477 LNACPEEVLMR
+477 LNACPEEVLTR

-519 IAERSDMPEEERGN
+519 IAESPDMPEEERGN

-553 SQLHRS
+553 SELHRS

-592 GELQKEM
+592 GELQKET

-634 LREAEI
+634 LHEAEI

-718 FRIHRLDTV
+718 FRLHRLDTV

-755 GRSEPQLAVCE
+755 GRSEPLLSGCE

-815 ENAPYLMDHYSA
+815 ENAPYLMNHYSA

-839 VCELSGR
+839 VCELSER

-859 PIEALRELSERE
+859 PIEALRELSESE

>member
-1 MVNQTENSA
+1 
-10 ELFAVVGAG
+10 
-19 YRTYEPPKR
+19 
-28 KRTFREKLKGKPIF
+28 
-42 SPILR
+42 
-47 FEKREIHTVFLC
+47 
-59 FPNLALTKN
+59 
-68 LSPRLLAKSCG
+68 
-79 AALKTGISGRK
+79 
-90 TRKKEDRMPKRKP
+90 MPKRKP

-155 AIRLSIYSEK
+155 ASRMSIYSEK

-267 LHQIGMEQLRL
+267 LHQIGMEHLRL

-291 ADLSEQQLEALLRS
+291 AELSEQQLEALLRS

-314 LNLRALSERGRLPDG
+314 LNLRALSERGRLPDA

-336 FTAAMIDPLEPDRQ
+336 FTAAMIDPLPPGRQ

-401 HHMMKECALRKFH
+401 HHMMKECALRKFR
-414 TLPQTVQTRYWNRFG
+414 TLPEQSQICYWNRFG
-429 SWYGAHGQYLHAL
+429 SWYGAQGQYLHAL
-442 GAYGRSGNNDAALT
+442 GAYGRSGNSDAALT

-477 LNACPEEVLMR
+477 LNACPEEVLTR

-519 IAERSDMPEEERGN
+519 IAESPDMPEEERGN

-553 SQLHRS
+553 SELHRS

-592 GELQKEM
+592 GELQKET

-634 LREAEI
+634 LHEAEI

-718 FRIHRLDTV
+718 FRLHRLDTV

-755 GRSEPQLAVCE
+755 GRSEPLLSGCE

-815 ENAPYLMDHYSA
+815 ENAPYLMNHYSA

-839 VCELSGR
+839 VCELSER

-859 PIEALRELSERE
+859 PIEALRELSESE

>member
-1 MVNQTENSA
+1 
-10 ELFAVVGAG
+10 
-19 YRTYEPPKR
+19 
-28 KRTFREKLKGKPIF
+28 
-42 SPILR
+42 
-47 FEKREIHTVFLC
+47 
-59 FPNLALTKN
+59 
-68 LSPRLLAKSCG
+68 
-79 AALKTGISGRK
+79 
-90 TRKKEDRMPKRKP
+90 MPKRKP

-122 RCALTTVVAPMG
+122 HCALTTVVAPMG

-180 GLDVLSAFDFPTGE
+180 GLDVLSAFDFPTSE

-267 LHQIGMEQLRL
+267 LHQIGMEHLRL

-291 ADLSEQQLEALLRS
+291 AELSEQQLEALLRS

-314 LNLRALSERGRLPDG
+314 LNLRALSERGRLPDA

-336 FTAAMIDPLEPDRQ
+336 FTAAMIDPLPPDRQ

-401 HHMMKECALRKFH
+401 HHMMKECALRKFR
-414 TLPQTVQTRYWNRFG
+414 TLPEQSQICYWNRFG
-429 SWYGAHGQYLHAL
+429 SWYGEQGQYLHAL
-442 GAYGRSGNNDAALT
+442 GAYGRSGNSDAALT

-477 LNACPEEVLMR
+477 LNACPEEVLTR

-519 IAERSDMPEEERGN
+519 IAESPDMPEEERGN

-553 SQLHRS
+553 SELHRS
-559 ASRQMSRPAVT
+559 ASCQMSRPAVT

-592 GELQKEM
+592 GELQKET

-634 LREAEI
+634 LHEAEI

-718 FRIHRLDTV
+718 FRLHRLDTV

-755 GRSEPQLAVCE
+755 GRSEPLLSGCE

-790 RAMARKLLVRALE
+790 RAMARKLLIRALE

-815 ENAPYLMDHYSA
+815 ENAPYLMNHYSA

-839 VCELSGR
+839 VCELSER

>member
-1 MVNQTENSA
+1 
-10 ELFAVVGAG
+10 
-19 YRTYEPPKR
+19 
-28 KRTFREKLKGKPIF
+28 
-42 SPILR
+42 
-47 FEKREIHTVFLC
+47 
-59 FPNLALTKN
+59 
-68 LSPRLLAKSCG
+68 
-79 AALKTGISGRK
+79 
-90 TRKKEDRMPKRKP
+90 MPKRKP
-103 SFNTIYISERV
+103 SFNTIYISKRV
-114 QECLRPIA
+114 QECLCPIA
-122 RCALTTVVAPMG
+122 HCALTTVVAPMG

-155 AIRLSIYSEK
+155 AIRMSIYSEK

-180 GLDVLSAFDFPTGE
+180 GLDVLSAYDFPTGE

-237 SARLPEN
+237 SARLPDN

-267 LHQIGMEQLRL
+267 LHQIGMEHLRL

-291 ADLSEQQLEALLRS
+291 AELSEQQLEALLRS

-314 LNLRALSERGRLPDG
+314 LNLRALSERGRLPDA

-336 FTAAMIDPLEPDRQ
+336 FTAAMIDPLPPGRQ

-401 HHMMKECALRKFH
+401 HHMMKECALRKFR
-414 TLPQTVQTRYWNRFG
+414 TLPEQSQTRYWNRFG
-429 SWYGAHGQYLHAL
+429 VWYGAHGQYLHAL

-477 LNACPEEVLMR
+477 LNACPEEVLTR

-519 IAERSDMPEEERGN
+519 IAESTDMPEEERGN

-553 SQLHRS
+553 SRLHRS

-592 GELQKEM
+592 GELQKET

-640 GLARARAAIAGSGQE
+640 GLERARAAIAGSGQE

-668 LGSGGRRRLDV
+668 LRSGGRHRLDI

-705 YALLQEAE
+705 YALLQEPE

-718 FRIHRLDTV
+718 FRLHRLDTV

-755 GRSEPQLAVCE
+755 GRSEPLLSVCG

-815 ENAPYLMDHYSA
+815 ENAPYLMDLYRA

-839 VCELSGR
+839 VCELSER

>member
-1 MVNQTENSA
+1 
-10 ELFAVVGAG
+10 
-19 YRTYEPPKR
+19 
-28 KRTFREKLKGKPIF
+28 
-42 SPILR
+42 
-47 FEKREIHTVFLC
+47 
-59 FPNLALTKN
+59 
-68 LSPRLLAKSCG
+68 
-79 AALKTGISGRK
+79 
-90 TRKKEDRMPKRKP
+90 MPKRKP

-180 GLDVLSAFDFPTGE
+180 GLDVLSAFDFPTSE

-267 LHQIGMEQLRL
+267 LHQIGMEHLRL

-291 ADLSEQQLEALLRS
+291 AELSEQQLEALLRS

-314 LNLRALSERGRLPDG
+314 LNLRALSERGRLPDA

-336 FTAAMIDPLEPDRQ
+336 FTAAMIDPLPPGRQ

-374 ETDAIIQDLTCQ
+374 ETDAIIQNLTCQ

-401 HHMMKECALRKFH
+401 HHMMKECALRKFR
-414 TLPQTVQTRYWNRFG
+414 TLPEQSQICYWNRFG
-429 SWYGAHGQYLHAL
+429 SWYGAQGQYLHAL
-442 GAYGRSGNNDAALT
+442 GAYGRSGNSDAALT

-477 LNACPEEVLMR
+477 LNACPEEVLTR

-519 IAERSDMPEEERGN
+519 IAESPDMPEEERGN

-553 SQLHRS
+553 SELHRS

-592 GELQKEM
+592 GELQKETR
-599 HEMHECMPHYYRI
+599 EMHECMPHYYRI

-634 LREAEI
+634 LHEAEI

-718 FRIHRLDTV
+718 FRLHRLDTV

-755 GRSEPQLAVCE
+755 GRSEPLLSGCE

-815 ENAPYLMDHYSA
+815 ENAPYLMNHYSA

-839 VCELSGR
+839 VCELSER

>member
-1 MVNQTENSA
+1 
-10 ELFAVVGAG
+10 
-19 YRTYEPPKR
+19 
-28 KRTFREKLKGKPIF
+28 
-42 SPILR
+42 
-47 FEKREIHTVFLC
+47 
-59 FPNLALTKN
+59 
-68 LSPRLLAKSCG
+68 
-79 AALKTGISGRK
+79 
-90 TRKKEDRMPKRKP
+90 MPKRKP

-155 AIRLSIYSEK
+155 AIRMSIYSEK

-267 LHQIGMEQLRL
+267 LHQIGMEHLRL

-291 ADLSEQQLEALLRS
+291 AELSEQQLEALLRS

-314 LNLRALSERGRLPDG
+314 LNLRALSERGRLPDA

-336 FTAAMIDPLEPDRQ
+336 FTAAMIDPLPPGRQ

-401 HHMMKECALRKFH
+401 HHMMKECALRKFR
-414 TLPQTVQTRYWNRFG
+414 TLPEQSQICYWNRFG
-429 SWYGAHGQYLHAL
+429 SWYGAQGQYLHAL
-442 GAYGRSGNNDAALT
+442 GAYGRSGNRDAALT

-477 LNACPEEVLMR
+477 LNACPEEVLTR

-519 IAERSDMPEEERGN
+519 IAESPDMPEEERGN

-553 SQLHRS
+553 SELHRS

-592 GELQKEM
+592 GELQKETR
-599 HEMHECMPHYYRI
+599 EMHECMPHYYRI

-634 LREAEI
+634 LHEAEI

-718 FRIHRLDTV
+718 FRLHRLDTV

-755 GRSEPQLAVCE
+755 GRSEPLLSGCE

-815 ENAPYLMDHYSA
+815 ENAPYLMNHYSA

-839 VCELSGR
+839 VCELSER

-859 PIEALRELSERE
+859 PIEALRELSESE

>member
-1 MVNQTENSA
+1 
-10 ELFAVVGAG
+10 
-19 YRTYEPPKR
+19 
-28 KRTFREKLKGKPIF
+28 
-42 SPILR
+42 
-47 FEKREIHTVFLC
+47 
-59 FPNLALTKN
+59 
-68 LSPRLLAKSCG
+68 
-79 AALKTGISGRK
+79 
-90 TRKKEDRMPKRKP
+90 MPKRKP

-114 QECLRPIA
+114 QECLCPIA
-122 RCALTTVVAPMG
+122 HCALTTVVAPMG

-155 AIRLSIYSEK
+155 AIRMSIYSEK

-180 GLDVLSAFDFPTGE
+180 GLDVLSAYDFPTGE

-237 SARLPEN
+237 SARLPDN

-267 LHQIGMEQLRL
+267 LHQIGMEHLRL

-291 ADLSEQQLEALLRS
+291 AELSEQQLEELLRS

-314 LNLRALSERGRLPDG
+314 LNLRALSERGRLPDA

-336 FTAAMIDPLEPDRQ
+336 FTAAMIDPLPPGRQ

-401 HHMMKECALRKFH
+401 HHMMKECALRKFR
-414 TLPQTVQTRYWNRFG
+414 TLPEQSQTRYWNRFG
-429 SWYGAHGQYLHAL
+429 SWYGAQGQYLHAL

-477 LNACPEEVLMR
+477 LNACPEEVLTR

-519 IAERSDMPEEERGN
+519 IAESPDMPEEERGN

-553 SQLHRS
+553 SRLHRS

-592 GELQKEM
+592 GELQKET

-640 GLARARAAIAGSGQE
+640 GLERARAAIAGSRQE

-668 LGSGGRRRLDV
+668 LRSGGRHRLDI

-705 YALLQEAE
+705 YALLQEPE

-718 FRIHRLDTV
+718 FRLHRLDTV

-755 GRSEPQLAVCE
+755 GRSEPLLSVCG

-815 ENAPYLMDHYSA
+815 ENAPYLMDLYLA

-839 VCELSGR
+839 VCELSER
-846 WLSRQQTSGSRQE
+846 WLSQQQTSGSRQE

>member
-1 MVNQTENSA
+1 
-10 ELFAVVGAG
+10 
-19 YRTYEPPKR
+19 
-28 KRTFREKLKGKPIF
+28 
-42 SPILR
+42 
-47 FEKREIHTVFLC
+47 
-59 FPNLALTKN
+59 
-68 LSPRLLAKSCG
+68 
-79 AALKTGISGRK
+79 
-90 TRKKEDRMPKRKP
+90 MPKRKP

-267 LHQIGMEQLRL
+267 LHQIGMEHLRL

-291 ADLSEQQLEALLRS
+291 AELSEQQLEALLRS

-314 LNLRALSERGRLPDG
+314 LNLRALSERGRLPDA

-336 FTAAMIDPLEPDRQ
+336 FTAAMIDPLPPGRQ

-401 HHMMKECALRKFH
+401 HHMMKECALRKFR
-414 TLPQTVQTRYWNRFG
+414 TLPEQSQICYWNRFG
-429 SWYGAHGQYLHAL
+429 SWYGAQGQYLHAL
-442 GAYGRSGNNDAALT
+442 GAYGRSGNSDAALT
-456 IIEKDAGNL
+456 IIEKNAGNL

-477 LNACPEEVLMR
+477 LNACPEEVLTR

-519 IAERSDMPEEERGN
+519 IAESPDMPEEERGN

-553 SQLHRS
+553 SELHRS

-592 GELQKEM
+592 GELQKETR
-599 HEMHECMPHYYRI
+599 EMHECMPHYYRI

-634 LREAEI
+634 LHEAEI

-718 FRIHRLDTV
+718 FRLHRLDTV

-755 GRSEPQLAVCE
+755 GRSEPLLSGCE

-815 ENAPYLMDHYSA
+815 ENAPYLMNHYSA

-839 VCELSGR
+839 VCELSER

-859 PIEALRELSERE
+859 PIEALRELSESE

>member
-1 MVNQTENSA
+1 
-10 ELFAVVGAG
+10 
-19 YRTYEPPKR
+19 
-28 KRTFREKLKGKPIF
+28 
-42 SPILR
+42 
-47 FEKREIHTVFLC
+47 
-59 FPNLALTKN
+59 
-68 LSPRLLAKSCG
+68 
-79 AALKTGISGRK
+79 
-90 TRKKEDRMPKRKP
+90 MPKRKP

-114 QECLRPIA
+114 QECLCPIA
-122 RCALTTVVAPMG
+122 HCALTTVVAPMG

-155 AIRLSIYSEK
+155 AIRMSIYSEK

-180 GLDVLSAFDFPTGE
+180 GLDVLSAYDFPTGE

-267 LHQIGMEQLRL
+267 LHQIGMEHLRL

-291 ADLSEQQLEALLRS
+291 AELSEQQLEALLRS

-314 LNLRALSERGRLPDG
+314 LNLRALSERGRLPDA

-336 FTAAMIDPLEPDRQ
+336 FTAAMIDPLPPGRQ

-401 HHMMKECALRKFH
+401 HHMMKECALRKFR
-414 TLPQTVQTRYWNRFG
+414 TLPEQSQICYWNRFG

-477 LNACPEEVLMR
+477 LNACPEEVLTR

-519 IAERSDMPEEERGN
+519 IAESPDMPEEERGN

-553 SQLHRS
+553 SRLHRS

-592 GELQKEM
+592 GELQKET

-640 GLARARAAIAGSGQE
+640 GLERARAAIAGSGQE

-668 LGSGGRRRLDV
+668 LRSGGRHRLDI

-705 YALLQEAE
+705 YALLQEPE

-718 FRIHRLDTV
+718 FRLHRLDTV

-755 GRSEPQLAVCE
+755 GRSEPLLSGCE

-815 ENAPYLMDHYSA
+815 ENAPYLMNHYSA
-827 LSRELETPFAAS
+827 LSRELETPFAAA
-839 VCELSGR
+839 VCELSEC
-846 WLSRQQTSGSRQE
+846 WISRQQTSGSRQE

>member
-1 MVNQTENSA
+1 
-10 ELFAVVGAG
+10 
-19 YRTYEPPKR
+19 
-28 KRTFREKLKGKPIF
+28 
-42 SPILR
+42 
-47 FEKREIHTVFLC
+47 
-59 FPNLALTKN
+59 
-68 LSPRLLAKSCG
+68 
-79 AALKTGISGRK
+79 
-90 TRKKEDRMPKRKP
+90 MPKRKP

-180 GLDVLSAFDFPTGE
+180 GLDVLSAFDFPTSE
-194 AAATL
+194 AATTL

-267 LHQIGMEQLRL
+267 LHQIGMEHLRL

-291 ADLSEQQLEALLRS
+291 AELSEQQLEALLRS

-314 LNLRALSERGRLPDG
+314 LNLRALSERGRLPDA

-336 FTAAMIDPLEPDRQ
+336 FTAAMIDPLPPDRQ

-401 HHMMKECALRKFH
+401 HHMMKECALRKFR
-414 TLPQTVQTRYWNRFG
+414 TLPEQSQICYWNRFG

-442 GAYGRSGNNDAALT
+442 SAYRMSGNNDAALT

-477 LNACPEEVLMR
+477 LNACPEEVLTR

-519 IAERSDMPEEERGN
+519 IAESPDMPEEERGN

-553 SQLHRS
+553 SELHRS
-559 ASRQMSRPAVT
+559 ASRQMSRSAVT

-592 GELQKEM
+592 GELQKET

-634 LREAEI
+634 LHEAEI

-668 LGSGGRRRLDV
+668 LRSGGRRRLDV

-718 FRIHRLDTV
+718 FRLHRLDTV

-755 GRSEPQLAVCE
+755 GRSEPLLSGCE

-790 RAMARKLLVRALE
+790 RAMARKLLARALE

-815 ENAPYLMDHYSA
+815 ENAPYLMNHYSA

-839 VCELSGR
+839 VCELSER

>member
-1 MVNQTENSA
+1 
-10 ELFAVVGAG
+10 
-19 YRTYEPPKR
+19 
-28 KRTFREKLKGKPIF
+28 
-42 SPILR
+42 
-47 FEKREIHTVFLC
+47 
-59 FPNLALTKN
+59 
-68 LSPRLLAKSCG
+68 
-79 AALKTGISGRK
+79 
-90 TRKKEDRMPKRKP
+90 MPKRKP

-122 RCALTTVVAPMG
+122 HCALTTVVAPMG

-155 AIRLSIYSEK
+155 AIRMSIYSEK

-237 SARLPEN
+237 SARLPDN

-267 LHQIGMEQLRL
+267 LHQIGMEHLRL

-291 ADLSEQQLEALLRS
+291 AELSEQQLEALLRS

-314 LNLRALSERGRLPDG
+314 LNLRALSERGRLPDA

-336 FTAAMIDPLEPDRQ
+336 FTAAMIDPLSPDRQ

-361 FTAEMARFVTENP
+361 FTAEIARFVTENP

-401 HHMMKECALRKFH
+401 HHMMKECALRKFR
-414 TLPQTVQTRYWNRFG
+414 TLPEQSQICYWNRFG
-429 SWYGAHGQYLHAL
+429 SWYGAQGQYLHAL
-442 GAYGRSGNNDAALT
+442 GAYGKSGNSDAALT

-519 IAERSDMPEEERGN
+519 IAESTDMPEEERGN

-592 GELQKEM
+592 GELQKET

-640 GLARARAAIAGSGQE
+640 GLERARAAIAGSRQE

-668 LGSGGRRRLDV
+668 LRSGGRHRLDV

-718 FRIHRLDTV
+718 FRLHRLDTV

-734 PMMELIENQVYLA
+734 PMMELIENQVYLT

-755 GRSEPQLAVCE
+755 GRSELLLSVCE

-815 ENAPYLMDHYSA
+815 ENAPYLMNHYSA
-827 LSRELETPFAAS
+827 LSRELETPFAAA
-839 VCELSGR
+839 VCEASGQ
-846 WLSRQQTSGSRQE
+846 WLSRKETSGAPCE
-859 PIEALRELSERE
+859 LPEALRELSERE

-907 KLQLTGTAQEKR
+907 KLELTGTAQEKR